1 MILEEYRDW
10 LFAYGIVSMYT
21 ADEDDDDHDDDDH
34 DDNDVLWPLR
44 WHLTVQYI

>member
-21 ADEDDDDHDDDDH
+21 ADEDDDDHDD
-34 DDNDVLWPLR
+34 NDVLWPLR
-44 WHLTVQYI
+44 RHLTVQYI

>member
-21 ADEDDDDHDDDDH
+21 SDEDDDDHDDDD
-34 DDNDVLWPLR
+34 VLWPLR
-44 WHLTVQYI
+44 QHLTVQYI